1 MEQRTVNNYSGMYS
15 TALYNIDSV
24 VYTLSGE
31 ISCIPTRTSIEI
43 GPNKHIEDKLG
54 IYINHSFKPSCR
66 IENGCVVAEK
76 EIDIND
82 EITFNY
88 NVSETKM
95 ATPFVD
101 TDTNVLVSGHN

>member
-1 MEQRTVNNYSGMYS
+1 MEQRTVNNYNGIYS
-15 TALYNIDSV
+15 TALYHINDV

-31 ISCIPTRTSIEI
+31 ISSTPTRTSIEI
-43 GPNKHIEDKLG
+43 GPNRHIEDKLG

-66 IENGCVVAEK
+66 IINGCVVAEK
-76 EIDIND
+76 EININD

-88 NVSETKM
+88 NISETKM

-101 TDTNVLVSGHN
+101 AETNVLVSGHN

>member
-1 MEQRTVNNYSGMYS
+1 MEQRTVNNYSGIYS
-15 TALYNIDSV
+15 TALYHINDV

-31 ISCIPTRTSIEI
+31 ISSTPTRTSIEI
-43 GPNKHIEDKLG
+43 GPNRHIEDKLG

-66 IENGCVVAEK
+66 IINGCVLAEK
-76 EIDIND
+76 EININD

-88 NVSETKM
+88 NINETKM

-101 TDTNVLVSGHN
+101 TETNVLVSGHN